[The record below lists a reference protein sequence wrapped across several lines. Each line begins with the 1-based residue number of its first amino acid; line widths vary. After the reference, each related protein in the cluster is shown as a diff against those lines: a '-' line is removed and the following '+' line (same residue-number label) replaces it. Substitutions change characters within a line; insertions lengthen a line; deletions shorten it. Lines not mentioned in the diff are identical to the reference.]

1 MPLRTHARF
10 SPGRGSRA
18 ARAVLLPISV
28 YGTLAACSGDGSAV
42 RDGAAAAGASAA
54 AGTPSAAADATSS
67 VAAPPGANPPASAR
81 EATPPASGTA
91 LGAQQPGSDGSGD
104 PLPATPEFEL
114 AWQDDFDAFDATR
127 WQLMTH
133 SWDTNLAQFSTEN
146 VRIQN
151 GIAALDLSAEPSDAL
166 KPFRGVEM
174 RSREALTYG
183 KVEAR
188 ARLAKGSG
196 VVSSLVLIYTPWPA
210 DDWNELDIE
219 YLGRYADRVQFN
231 SMVYLGPP
239 PQPPVTASV
248 TPTQYPQLDDLGFD
262 ASADFHIYAM
272 EWTPTAARFSV
283 DGQVAHTWD
292 AEIARLRLPMNILL
306 TIWASSAADWAG
318 PIDASSAPVSA
329 EYDWLKVYRYTGI
342 RP

>member
-1 MPLRTHARF
+1 MLPEAIARVGLARCPLA
-10 SPGRGSRA
+10 SASILCVGLCSA
-18 ARAVLLPISV
+18 LV
-28 YGTLAACSGDGSAV
+28 ACSGDGHV
-42 RDGAAAAGASAA
+42 
-54 AGTPSAAADATSS
+54 
-67 VAAPPGANPPASAR
+67 AR
-81 EATPPASGTA
+81 EGGPTP
-91 LGAQQPGSDGSGD
+91 
-104 PLPATPEFEL
+104 PLPAPSSNAPGPDTASPAGGPASPGDPSPGASEFEL
-114 AWQDDFDAFDATR
+114 AWQDDFDTFDATR

-133 SWDTNLAQFSTEN
+133 SWDTNLAQFSTQN
-146 VRIQN
+146 VRVES
-151 GIAALDLSAEPSDAL
+151 GIAALDLTASPGDTL

-174 RSREALTYG
+174 RSVEALTYG

-239 PQPPVTASV
+239 TQPPVTQSV
-248 TPTQYPQLDDLGFD
+248 APTQYPQLSTLGFD
-262 ASADFHIYAM
+262 ASADFHVYAI
-272 EWTPTAARFSV
+272 EWTPSAARFSV

-292 AEIARLRLPMNILL
+292 IEIARLKRPMNILL

-318 PIDASSAPVSA
+318 PIDATSAPVAA
-329 EYDWLKVYRYTGI
+329 EYDWLKVYRYTGAA
-342 RP
+342 P